1 MAKKHRSA
9 QPTATS
15 RTTAEPPVFH
25 LQSLPDP
32 DGHLS
37 EEQKKWPLT
46 MESKFRDAAP
56 LADSGVGQ
64 ATSPSA
70 ALPPLEG

>member
-37 EEQKKWPLT
+37 EEQKKWPLAK
-46 MESKFRDAAP
+46 EPKPRDPRPEPTPAGP
-56 LADSGVGQ
+56 
-64 ATSPSA
+64 
-70 ALPPLEG
+70 LPPPTPPAE